1 MLLWQHKNNQVNKI
15 NSDKI
20 MSVVIYD
27 ILGREIA
34 KKEKLAKTS
43 FRYYYGKQTLIVK

>member
-1 MLLWQHKNNQVNKI
+1 
-15 NSDKI
+15 

-34 KKEKLAKTS
+34 KKEKVSENEVIFDTITA
-43 FRYYYGKQTLIVK
+43 RNQALIVK